1 MNSPTFPVMRPREDC
16 AKTHSVA
23 RSARFSPSTG
33 QPRKRSSRW
42 EIQSPYASGSI
53 RVHSSVPTSAAA
65 TRASFSSRLR

>member
-1 MNSPTFPVMRPREDC
+1 MRPVEYR
-16 AKTHSVA
+16 AKTRSV
-23 RSARFSPSTG
+23 SDPARFSPSTG